1 MTLVAG
7 IDSSTQSC
15 KIVIRESAT
24 GVLVREARASHPD
37 GTETHPD
44 HWWRALGEVIDAV
57 GGLDD
62 VAALSVGGQQHGMV
76 LLDGDGEVIR
86 PALLWNDTRSA
97 DAATQLIAEL
107 GDGDP
112 AKGAREW
119 ADAVGSVLVASLT
132 ITKLRWVAD
141 NEPEA
146 AARIAAICLPHDWL
160 TWRLRGTGRLE
171 DLTTDRSDA
180 SGTGYFDAVSNE
192 YRRDLLA
199 LALRRAPEEAS
210 GIILPRVLG
219 PHEVAGTGGRIT
231 TAAGGDHDLTHLVL
245 GPGCGDNAGAALGLG
260 LAPGQTSVS
269 LGTSGVVA
277 AVSATPTHDASG
289 LVTGFA
295 DATGAFLP
303 LACTL
308 NGARVLDAA
317 KRVLGVDYEEFD
329 SLALAAEPG
338 AAGLVHV
345 PYLEGERTPN
355 LPEATGILT
364 GMTLASLTPEN
375 YVRAA
380 VEGLLCLMGACLDAV
395 RAQGVEI
402 SAVTLVG
409 GGVRWRCAKELSPAL
424 LGVPVDVPTP
434 GEYVA
439 DGAAKQ
445 AAWVL
450 AGGDEPPAWAP
461 GGVERLTAEPQVE
474 VRAAYDDAAR
484 LAARG

>member
-7 IDSSTQSC
+7 VDSSTQSC
-15 KIVIRESAT
+15 KIVVRDAAT
-24 GVLVREARASHPD
+24 GVLVREARASHPE
-37 GTETHPD
+37 GTEVHPD
-44 HWWRALGEVIDAV
+44 QWWRALGEAIEAV

-76 LLDGDGEVIR
+76 VLDADGRVIR

-97 DAATQLIAEL
+97 AAARDLIAEL
-107 GDGDP
+107 GEGDE
-112 AKGAREW
+112 AAGRAAW
-119 ADAVGSVLVASLT
+119 ADAVGSVPVASLT
-132 ITKLRWVAD
+132 VTKLRWLAD
-141 NEPEA
+141 HEPEN
-146 AARIAAICLPHDWL
+146 ARRVAAICLPHDWL
-160 TWRLRGTGRLE
+160 TWRLSGAASLE
-171 DLTTDRSDA
+171 TLTTDRSDA
-180 SGTGYFDAVSNE
+180 SGTGYFDAVTNT

-199 LALRRAPEEAS
+199 RALRVSQEEAER
-210 GIILPRVLG
+210 IVLPRVIG
-219 PHEVAGTGGRIT
+219 PRE
-231 TAAGGDHDLTHLVL
+231 AAARGGDDVDGRGLSHLAL

-260 LAPGQTSVS
+260 LRPGQTSVS

-317 KRVLGVDYEEFD
+317 KRVLGVAYDEFD
-329 SLALAAEPG
+329 ALALSAAPG

-355 LPEATGILT
+355 LPEARGVLT
-364 GMTLASLTPEN
+364 GMTLASLTPAN
-375 YVRAA
+375 YARAS

-395 RAQGVEI
+395 RAQGVAIE
-402 SAVTLVG
+402 AVSLVG
-409 GGVRWRCAKELSPAL
+409 GGVKWVSARKLAPAV
-424 LGVPVDVPTP
+424 LGVPVDVPP
-434 GEYVA
+434 ADEYVA
-439 DGAAKQ
+439 IGAARQ

-450 AGGDEPPAWAP
+450 AGGEEPPAWEIA
-461 GGVERLTAEPQVE
+461 GVEHLTAEPAPE
-474 VRAAYDDAAR
+474 VRAAYDAA
-484 LAARG
+484 AALVARSQGA